1 MLAGTNP
8 DYAIQDLYD
17 AIASGNPVGD
27 HKDVLHDNYVNCCSH
42 PGLCTFK

>member
-17 AIASGNPVGD
+17 AIASGNPV
-27 HKDVLHDNYVNCCSH
+27 CCKNVCCVVVMCM
-42 PGLCTFK
+42 LCELL